1 LITLAEKTLIKTGIA
16 GLDEVL
22 LGGIP
27 HGNLIVVQGTSG
39 SGKTLLGME
48 FIYQGIIQFNEP
60 GIIVVFETSPGK
72 IIRDAAALGWNF
84 EELQEQK
91 KLQIVFTT
99 PEVLN
104 QELRAPDSLLLET
117 AVEMGA
123 RRIFIDGI
131 NLIHRVLLASRAA
144 GVPGA
149 DSYRELLQ
157 QLVEALARENLT
169 AMFSLETGHAPQSLM
184 NEEDTNYL
192 ADTVIQLTRTEA
204 KRRMFRNL
212 QIIKSR
218 GHDFETGQHTLQIT
232 DGQGLEVFRRVQAPR
247 RSNIAQPTSSAKR
260 SVTGVEALDT
270 LIGGGIF
277 DGSTTLVLGV
287 SGVGKTVLGTHL
299 LREGV
304 VKQSARGLLISLDE
318 HPAQIVRNAATIG
331 LNLQELIDDGTLHIM
346 FESPQELN
354 LDRHFA
360 QITRMVEKHNIQ
372 RMVIDGLTSYS
383 SAVSDQTNYRE
394 FFHALVSFSKGRL
407 MTTFLNYENPE
418 FLGLSTFMPD
428 FPVSSIVDNIILL
441 SLVEVENSLRRCIT
455 VVKARGSQH
464 EFDSREYR
472 IGIGGINLQPTEV
485 SVPMHLPFSAY
496 TSILSRAPTRFPAE
510 VADPTL
516 NKKLKPS

>member
-1 LITLAEKTLIKTGIA
+1 MAESNRIKTGIA
-16 GLDEVL
+16 GLDEVF

-27 HGNLIVVQGTSG
+27 RGNIIVVEGTAG
-39 SGKTLLGME
+39 SGKTLLGTE
-48 FIYQGIIQFNEP
+48 FIYQGITRFDEP
-60 GIIVVFETSPGK
+60 GIIVVFETSPDK
-72 IIRDAAALGWNF
+72 MVRDASALGWNL

-91 KLQIVFTT
+91 KLQIVFTS

-104 QELRAPDSLLLET
+104 QELRAADSLLLQT
-117 AVEMGA
+117 AAELGA
-123 RRIFIDGI
+123 RRVFVDGI
-131 NLIHRVLLASRAA
+131 GLLSRALVNRGSA
-144 GVPGA
+144 GMQTQQGS
-149 DSYRELLQ
+149 DSFRELLQ
-157 QLVEALARENLT
+157 QLVEAFARENL
-169 AMFSLETGHAPQSLM
+169 AIILSLEIGRAPQSLV
-184 NEEDTNYL
+184 NEEEATYL
-192 ADTVIQLTRTEA
+192 ADTVICLTRTDH
-204 KRRMFRNL
+204 KRGISRNL

-218 GHDFETGQHTLQIT
+218 GHNFISGQHTFHIA
-232 DGQGLEVFRRVQAPR
+232 DGQGLEIFQRVQAPR
-247 RSNIAQPTSSAKR
+247 PTDMAQPTSSAKR

-304 VKQSARGLLISLDE
+304 AKQGARGLLISLDE
-318 HPAQIVRNAATIG
+318 HPAQIVRNSATLG
-331 LNLQELIDDGTLHIM
+331 LDLQEFIDAGTLHIM
-346 FESPQELN
+346 FENPQELN

-360 QITRMVEKHNIQ
+360 MITRAVEEFGIQ

-383 SAVSDQTNYRE
+383 TTIGDQTAYRD
-394 FFHALVSFSKGRL
+394 FFHALVSYSKGRL

-455 VVKARGSQH
+455 VVKARGSEH

-472 IGIGGINLQPTEV
+472 IGRGGINLQPAGE
-485 SVPMHLPFSAY
+485 SAPLRPFSAY
-496 TSILSRAPTRFPAE
+496 SSILSRAPSR
-510 VADPTL
+510 L
-516 NKKLKPS
+516 PSAALARTAAKT